1 MTRHIESTTL
11 NEIRLLYGQKCVIS
25 GSSKVHLHHNFLFG
39 GRQCPEAWAILPISP
54 KIHDIIH
61 GKGDYLPQERQE
73 LQLKLDYIMLTTA
86 PEGDLIRYS
95 KVRDLI
101 RYRDTL
107 KEIYEK
113 EK

>member
-25 GSSKVHLHHNFLFG
+25 GSSNVHLHHNAIYG
-39 GRQCPEAWAILPISP
+39 YRQISDAWAILPISP

-61 GKGDYLPQERQE
+61 GKGDYLPQERRE
-73 LQLKLDYIMLTTA
+73 LQMRLDYIMLSHA
-86 PEGDLIRYS
+86 PESDLIKYS

-101 RYRDTL
+101 RYRDVL

>member
-1 MTRHIESTTL
+1 MTRPIESTTL
-11 NEIRLLYGQKCVIS
+11 NEIRLLYGQKCVIT
-25 GSSKVHLHHNFLFG
+25 GSPKVHLHHNFLFG
-39 GRQCPEAWAILPISP
+39 GRQCGSAWAILPISP

-61 GKGDYLPQERQE
+61 GKGYYTPKERQE
-73 LQLKLDYIMLTTA
+73 LQMRLDYIMLSHA
-86 PEGDLIRYS
+86 PETDLIKYS

-101 RYRDTL
+101 RYRDIL